1 MTGGSGVLGL
11 AMARALAQ
19 AGASVAICG
28 RDAGKAESRAQELAR
43 EGFAATGFGFDAS
56 DREAAHAAAERAA
69 GLFGAPVSILV
80 NAAGGNRPEAT
91 AMVPERTFFDLNP
104 EALREVFDSNLMAG
118 CLMPTQAIGR
128 IMADTGLPCSIINI
142 TSVAAMQP
150 LTRVLGYAAAKA
162 AVENATCWLA
172 VHFAKELHARIRVN
186 AIMPGFFL
194 TEQNRYLLT
203 TESGELSARGKLIV
217 DNTPMGRF
225 GDPSELGGAVVYLAS
240 EASAFVTGSVLAVD
254 GGFTAF
260 SGV

>member
-1 MTGGSGVLGL
+1 
-11 AMARALAQ
+11 
-19 AGASVAICG
+19 
-28 RDAGKAESRAQELAR
+28 
-43 EGFAATGFGFDAS
+43 
-56 DREAAHAAAERAA
+56 
-69 GLFGAPVSILV
+69 
-80 NAAGGNRPEAT
+80 
-91 AMVPERTFFDLNP
+91 MVPERTFFDLNP